1 VRGKVSPQATA
12 QAPRA
17 AARPAN
23 RAEHKLKQ
31 EALSGVRGKW
41 GGLAV
46 AGPALL
52 AKKPIFESQGMA
64 ADGRS
69 IDQYADQ

>member
-1 VRGKVSPQATA
+1 MRGKVSPQATA

-41 GGLAV
+41 GGLAGS
-46 AGPALL
+46 GPALL
-52 AKKPIFESQGMA
+52 KK
-64 ADGRS
+64 
-69 IDQYADQ
+69 

>member
-31 EALSGVRGKW
+31 EALSGARGKW
-41 GGLAV
+41 GGLA
-46 AGPALL
+46 GLGSALL
-52 AKKPIFESQGMA
+52 AKKPIFENQNMA

-69 IDQYADQ
+69 VDQ